1 MTTGSDPVGE
11 AIADWATRTASDD
24 APAPVRAVSA
34 GATVELREISE
45 ATVRD
50 VCRLQV
56 APGQRGHVAPNAV
69 SLAEALFEPKAW
81 YRTIV
86 ADDVPVG
93 FLMLYDDPD
102 KPEYFLWRLM
112 IGAPYQ
118 GLGMGRR
125 AIELLVAHVRTR
137 PAATE
142 LRTSWVPGPHG
153 PERFYLALGF
163 EPTGEVDEGEIVARL
178 AL

>member
-1 MTTGSDPVGE
+1 MTTGADPVGE
-11 AIADWATRTASDD
+11 AIADWASRTASDE

-34 GATVELREISE
+34 GAIVELREITD
-45 ATVRD
+45 ATVREI
-50 VCRLQV
+50 CRLQV
-56 APGQRGHVAPNAV
+56 APHQRGHVAPNAV

-81 YRTIV
+81 YRAIV
-86 ADDVPVG
+86 ADDVSVG
-93 FLMLYDDPD
+93 FVMLYDDPD

-112 IGAPYQ
+112 VGAPYQ
-118 GLGMGRR
+118 GLGIGRS
-125 AIELLVAHVRTR
+125 AVGLLVEHVRTR

-142 LRTSWVPGPHG
+142 LRTSWVPGPDG

-163 EPTGEVDEGEIVARL
+163 EATGEVDEGEIVARL